1 MSTDPLQV
9 FVEDGATLDALS
21 RIREDSTDFDREFV
35 GRLCQA
41 SLAYTVSKPN
51 GERHAHL
58 KEKGQTLLERMGR

>member
-1 MSTDPLQV
+1 MSTDPLQE
-9 FVEDGATLDALS
+9 FVDSGPAVEALA

-58 KEKGQTLLERMGR
+58 KDKGRTLLERHGR